1 MSTLNLTTIL
11 GTDSL
16 AGSRITIN
24 ENFSLL
30 ADTLN
35 SISNYIVVGQSTAS
49 IKSLSEIETNSIK
62 IANSGNIAEFK
73 SSGIIFDKPV
83 EIKSNIQ
90 INSRLILSTSNLN
103 LSDVV
108 SEYTLSTIDKS
119 LYSIDGPADAPADAI
134 DFILGEGV
142 AGQTITIIKS
152 SGAVDIVVKHNAI
165 ALATLTSI
173 GSNVSLIYVDSVWY
187 VLN

>member
-1 MSTLNLTTIL
+1 MSTINLTTIL

-35 SISNYIVVGQSTAS
+35 GISNYIVVGQSTAT
-49 IKSLSEIETNSIK
+49 IKSIAEIETNSIK

-73 SSGIIFDKPV
+73 SSGITFDKPF
-83 EIKSNIQ
+83 EIKSNVQ
-90 INSRLILSTSNLN
+90 INSKLILSTYDLILTDETS
-103 LSDVV
+103 SY
-108 SEYTLSTIDKS
+108 SLSTIDKA
-119 LYSIDGPADAPADAI
+119 LYRIEGPGVDI
-134 DFILGEGV
+134 DFILGEGIS
-142 AGQTITIIKS
+142 GQKITIIKS
-152 SGAVDIVVKHNAI
+152 SGAGGIDVKHNDNP
-165 ALATLTSI
+165 LATLTLI
-173 GSNVSLIYVDSVWY
+173 GSNVSLIYMDNTWY

>member
-1 MSTLNLTTIL
+1 MSTINLTTIL

-35 SISNYIVVGQSTAS
+35 GISNYIVVGQSTAS
-49 IKSLSEIETNSIK
+49 IKSIAEIETNSIK

-73 SSGIIFDKPV
+73 SSGITFDKPV
-83 EIKSNIQ
+83 EIKSNVQ
-90 INSRLILSTSNLN
+90 INSKLILSTSNLD
-103 LSDVV
+103 LRDAV
-108 SEYTLSTIDKS
+108 SSHTISTIDKA
-119 LYSIDGPADAPADAI
+119 LYSIEGPVDDM

-142 AGQTITIIKS
+142 SGQKITIIKS
-152 SGAVDIVVKHNAI
+152 SGAGAIVVKHNDI
-165 ALATLTSI
+165 ALVTLTTI
-173 GSNVSLIYVDSVWY
+173 GNNVTLIYVDAVWY